1 MTGYH
6 IEVGY
11 NSVHSKEEVGKKLR
25 EVVKSICAKPEIITA
40 ELKRVEGREI
50 PDSYA
55 ESYREPWQDATIKII
70 EGERLQVMQLASG
83 GGESRDHKEA
93 MRRAFCRLVIEAM
106 HREQME
112 VSVYVA

>member
-11 NSVHSKEEVGKKLR
+11 NSVHSKEEVGEKLR
-25 EVVKSICAKPEIITA
+25 EVVKAICAQPEQIAIETQRIEA
-40 ELKRVEGREI
+40 IHVPNEYV
-50 PDSYA
+50 
-55 ESYREPWQDATIKII
+55 ESYREPWQDSTIKII

-83 GGESRDHKEA
+83 DGESRDYKES
-93 MRRAFCRLVIEAM
+93 MRRAFCRLVLQAM
-106 HREQME
+106 HRERME